1 MLLEG
6 VCDELLLDKLQMA
19 QKALQWLAVD
29 KYESI
34 LQYYLHPH
42 FEILLLC
49 AHVLAGCRRKKAAL
63 EEGLGAL
70 NLVNVFSAAQGAE
83 ADARSEVSPRRTHCE
98 SKRPDAIGTRLS
110 LGNENE
116 R

>member
-1 MLLEG
+1 VSG
-6 VCDELLLDKLQMA
+6 ELLLDKLQME

-29 KYESI
+29 TYEPI

-49 AHVLAGCRRKKAAL
+49 AHVLAGRRRKAAI

-70 NLVNVFSAAQGAE
+70 NLVNVF
-83 ADARSEVSPRRTHCE
+83 
-98 SKRPDAIGTRLS
+98 
-110 LGNENE
+110 
-116 R
+116 